1 MAQWV
6 KCFLLKHDL
15 NLDFQDPYNQSVVVC
30 IYNPSAGGGAGGGNG
45 DWGWGR
51 RPGWRLGAG
60 QGWEWRL
67 GARQGAGMEET
78 ETNGSPALT
87 ACQSRQI
94 SGSGLVEDLVSE
106 IREAGLER

>member
-15 NLDFQDPYNQSVVVC
+15 SLDFQSPYNQSVVVC
-30 IYNPSAGGGAGGGNG
+30 ICNPSAGGGDG
-45 DWGWGR
+45 GWGR
-51 RPGWRLGAG
+51 GRRRGWMERGGGA
-60 QGWEWRL
+60 
-67 GARQGAGMEET
+67 GAGMEET
-78 ETNGSPALT
+78 ETSGSPVLT
-87 ACQSRQI
+87 AHQPRQI